1 MAGPQTGRG
10 LMASRDTMSGT
21 VRRGWSSLLGGVS
34 TGEESQGQEKL
45 LLC

>member
-1 MAGPQTGRG
+1 
-10 LMASRDTMSGT
+10 MASRDTVSGT
-21 VRRGWSSLLGGVS
+21 FRRGWSPLLLGVS